1 MNFRDSL
8 GSHPEIAYI
17 YVNIIKPEMQT
28 TSDPTNVVKVL
39 SFYPQTHAQATSVE
53 DINSWANT
61 GLRILHSV

>member
-28 TSDPTNVVKVL
+28 TSDPKNVVKEY
-39 SFYPQTHAQATSVE
+39 SPFTHKHTLKPRQ
-53 DINSWANT
+53 
-61 GLRILHSV
+61 

>member
-8 GSHPEIAYI
+8 GSHPEVAYI

-28 TSDPTNVVKVL
+28 TFDPTNVKVL

-61 GLRILHSV
+61 GLCILHSV